1 MVFFSRLVHTFYGNC
16 CLNITSSRGPLFF
29 HLPYLFPPVVLFK
42 LPPSLFFQLQIML
55 MFVLHSD
62 TGEGTS
68 PHLNALLLFS
78 ADGDDKELLLPWCIY
93 LKKDPMETSECFLH
107 VPVRTRPCGSVPKLT
122 NLLLGENL
130 NSLERELKIFKSVL
144 FLFFSS
150 SFSPWLLCVG
160 EKEVQCS
167 CSRIS
172 IHNVAYTSDKACSV
186 NRRADWLSKQS
197 VIQLT
202 EAYV

>member
-1 MVFFSRLVHTFYGNC
+1 
-16 CLNITSSRGPLFF
+16 
-29 HLPYLFPPVVLFK
+29 
-42 LPPSLFFQLQIML
+42 
-55 MFVLHSD
+55 MFVLHSG

-68 PHLNALLLFS
+68 PPSQCSSSFS

-93 LKKDPMETSECFLH
+93 LKKDPMETPECFLH

-130 NSLERELKIFKSVL
+130 NSLERELEIFKSVL
-144 FLFFSS
+144 FYYFFFFFLLLPSS
-150 SFSPWLLCVG
+150 LPGYCAWG
-160 EKEVQCS
+160 KKEVQCS

-186 NRRADWLSKQS
+186 HRRADWLSKQS
-197 VIQLT
+197 VIQPT
-202 EAYV
+202 ELYVTMCR